1 MRTAIVHEWLV
12 TFGGSERVVEQILA
26 LYPDADLFTLVDFLP
41 ANDRGFLNNTRV
53 HTSFI
58 QKLPFAKKYY
68 RQYLPCMPF
77 AIEQFDLSSYDLVI
91 SSSHAVA
98 KGVLTG
104 PDQLHI
110 SYVHSPI
117 RYAWDLQHQYLHES
131 GLEKGIRSWV
141 TRWLLHYI
149 RMWDYRTANGVDQFV
164 ANSKFV
170 ARRIWKVYRREAK
183 VIYPPVQIANFNFK
197 EDKEDY
203 YLAASRMVP
212 YKKMDLIV
220 EAFNR
225 MPDRRLVVIGD
236 GPGLKK
242 VKAIA
247 KSNIEVLGYKP
258 TEILS
263 RTMQNA
269 RAFVFAAQEDF
280 GITPLEA
287 QACGTPV
294 IAYDKGGALETIRGL
309 DFIYPTGVFY
319 GEQSVEAIVSAVE
332 RFEANERKIRP
343 MACRQNAE
351 RFSVQQFRSEFSKF
365 VDESWSNF
373 YSKNY

>member
-12 TFGGSERVVEQILA
+12 TFGGSEKVVEQILA
-26 LYPDADLFTLVDFLP
+26 LYPEADLFTLVDFLP
-41 ANDRGFLNNTRV
+41 ANDRGFLAHTRIF
-53 HTSFI
+53 TSFI
-58 QKLPFAKKYY
+58 QKFPLAKKVY

-77 AIEQFDLSSYDLVI
+77 AIEQFDLSNYDLII

-117 RYAWDLQHQYLHES
+117 RYAWDMQYQYLHES
-131 GLEKGIRSWV
+131 GLEKGLLSWF
-141 TRWLLHYI
+141 TRGILHYI
-149 RMWDYRTANGVDQFV
+149 RLWDSRTANGVDQF
-164 ANSKFV
+164 ATNSEFI

-183 VIYPPVQIANFNFK
+183 VIHPPVQISNFPIREEK
-197 EDKEDY
+197 ENY
-203 YLAASRMVP
+203 YLAASRLVP

-225 MPDRRLVVIGD
+225 MPDKRLIVIGD

-242 VKAIA
+242 VKAKA
-247 KSNIEVLGYKP
+247 QRNIEVLGYQP

-263 RTMQNA
+263 RYMQAA
-269 RAFVFAAQEDF
+269 RAFVFTAQEDF

-294 IAYDKGGALETIRGL
+294 IAYGGGGALETIRGL
-309 DFIYPTGVFY
+309 DYIYPTGVFY
-319 GEQSVEAIVSAVE
+319 REQSAEAIIDAVGL
-332 RFEANERKIRP
+332 FEANERKIRP

-351 RFSVQQFRSEFSKF
+351 RFSVQRFRAEFARF
-365 VDESWSNF
+365 VEDSWAAF

>member
-1 MRTAIVHEWLV
+1 MKTAIIHEWLV
-12 TFGGSERVVEQILA
+12 TFGGSERVVEQLLA
-26 LYPDADLFTLVDFLP
+26 LYPEADLFTLVDFLP
-41 ANDRGFLNNTRV
+41 AHERGFLSHTRI

-58 QKLPFAKKYY
+58 QKLPFSKKYY
-68 RQYLPCMPF
+68 RQYLPWMPF
-77 AIEQFDLSSYDLVI
+77 AVEQFDLSNYDLVI

-104 PDQLHI
+104 SDQLHV

-117 RYAWDLQHQYLHES
+117 RYAWDMQHQYLHES
-131 GLEKGIRSWV
+131 NLDKGIMSWV
-141 TRWLLHYI
+141 TRWILHYI
-149 RMWDYRTANGVDQFV
+149 RQWDYRTANGVDQFA

-183 VIYPPVQIANFNFK
+183 VIYPPVEISNFAFK
-197 EDKEDY
+197 EDKEKF

-242 VKAIA
+242 VKAKA
-247 KSNIEVLGYKP
+247 KNNIEVLGYQQ

-263 RTMQNA
+263 RYMQDA

-294 IAYDKGGALETIRGL
+294 IAYSSGGALETIRGL
-309 DFIYPTGVFY
+309 DYIYPTGVFY
-319 GEQSVEAIVSAVE
+319 GEQSVEAIVNAVE
-332 RFEANERKIRP
+332 LFEANERKIRP
-343 MACRQNAE
+343 SACRQNAE
-351 RFSVQQFRSEFSKF
+351 RFSVQQFRSEFVRF
-365 VDESWSNF
+365 VDESWSKF

>member
-1 MRTAIVHEWLV
+1 MRTAIIHEWLV

-26 LYPDADLFTLVDFLP
+26 LYPEADLFTLVDFLP
-41 ANDRGFLNNTRV
+41 ANDRSFLSNTRIN
-53 HTSFI
+53 TSFI

-68 RQYLPCMPF
+68 RQYLPLMPL
-77 AIEQFDLSSYDLVI
+77 AVEQFDLSNYDLVI

-117 RYAWDLQHQYLHES
+117 RYAWDMQHQYLHEA
-131 GLEKGIRSWV
+131 GLEKGIKSWV
-141 TRWLLHYI
+141 TRWMLHNI
-149 RMWDYRTANGVDQFV
+149 RLWDYRTANGVDQFA

-183 VIYPPVQIANFNFK
+183 VIYPPVQISNFAFK
-197 EDKEDY
+197 EDKEDF

-225 MPDRRLVVIGD
+225 MPGRRLVVIGD

-242 VKAIA
+242 VKAKA
-247 KSNIEVLGYKP
+247 GSNVEVLGYQP
-258 TEILS
+258 TDILS
-263 RTMQNA
+263 HYMQA
-269 RAFVFAAQEDF
+269 GRAFIFAAQEDF
-280 GITPLEA
+280 GITVLEA

-294 IAYDKGGALETIRGL
+294 IAYGGGGALETVRGL
-309 DFIYPTGVFY
+309 DYIYPTGVFY
-319 GEQSVEAIVSAVE
+319 REQSAEAIMGAVE
-332 RFEANERKIRP
+332 LFEANERKIRP
-343 MACRQNAE
+343 TACRQNAE
-351 RFSVQQFRSEFSKF
+351 RFSIQQFRSEFVRF
-365 VDESWSNF
+365 VDESWAKF
-373 YSKNY
+373 YSKEC